1 MSITNVQTLHDL
13 GETSLASYADFNPAD
28 RTDTA
33 VRAALI
39 KDGTGASFT
48 PVQAQAF
55 TDHYRLLSVQANIDW
70 NGFSAAVFQD
80 KLTGE
85 KVFALRG
92 TEFDRGVPQIGTDL
106 VVADVLGIGA
116 TGYANLQGVEMY
128 RYWKKLTTVGNQSVY
143 YSDSELMTL
152 FALKL
157 GPTAGAVVLVTPVG
171 QAAGLAGFLAFK
183 AEFAGDRGIDTGVP
197 GTSVIAPGE
206 RVNVTGHSLGGHL
219 ALLFARLFP
228 QNVAEVVTLN
238 APTFFSQGDIFLN
251 ALGFPNSVNARIT
264 RLEADGDGVSEL
276 GNVDPGTPIRIAQEN
291 APGPIAA
298 LSTNHSSVNGI
309 DGLALMAVLAK
320 LDTGHANDAVYFS
333 NLIRAS
339 ANTVAPSYENLL
351 DGLRKQ
357 LLGLS
362 VASTPISSGAS
373 DPKRANYYANLKAFA
388 DLFAAPSGALKA
400 LAGKFTLSLPST
412 TLATTA
418 KTDFA
423 AFLSLNALSPVVITT
438 TDEAAISALK
448 EANPTL
454 ATAWSADR
462 AARLFGD
469 TTKVFDYSDSWYTD
483 RAAMLAAL
491 VLRNT
496 KDTPNGS
503 TISAKNNV
511 NYSDITSGQALIV
524 RNGLADLN
532 GIPSIVFGSDGA
544 DPELRGAGGNDRLY
558 GGGGA
563 DTLNGMTGNDDLE
576 GGSGLD
582 TYQFQGGFRTG
593 IDPNT
598 LLPLGG
604 FGKDTILD
612 ADGLGT
618 ITIDGKTL
626 GEVKGTGDGHWGVE
640 LSPGVKMDL
649 ALRKD
654 ARSSTGYNL
663 LVTKDGENTANS
675 SSITIKNFDLKKAQ
689 GKDGYLGVKLGPV
702 KVAIAQTGS
711 ISNTDGP
718 NFWNKL
724 GASLDELAGKTTSIN
739 EGTGK
744 TFTLYLNQAAQEGDT
759 ITLALGGQGNT
770 FKAILGDRVVDANG
784 AVITLVE
791 GQTQVSVALVQEGEL
806 TSDGNAQLSATYQ
819 GQAGNATSNVWG
831 LDLKDSGEISKTFL
845 GDQRAKLIGTETQ
858 TGVTPDK
865 AEYATYAWA
874 ETSRDADGNLINGKA
889 QSGFSDV
896 ISGSSANDKIL
907 GLGGNDALS
916 GGEGNDQIEGGAGDD
931 LIGGGTG
938 SDHILG
944 GDGDDYIS
952 SSATLRVRQRSK
964 ADDSWSPPAG
974 QQVITQGARWGI
986 YYDGQRGV
994 IWDSANFPE
1003 GTDGDVVDAGAG
1015 NDRVIA
1021 SNGEDRVQGGAGDDR
1036 IDGLGGNDVLEGN
1049 DGKDTI
1055 YGDGTSSAGGFTS
1068 VDDALHGADFI
1079 DGGVGDD
1086 KLLGQGG
1093 NDDVYG
1099 GAGDDKLWGDGS
1111 GKKGDFAYLDP
1122 SYSGN
1127 DYLDGEDGNDYLE
1140 GGGKDDI
1147 LYGGAGNDELWGDT
1161 DVGNVATAQANA
1173 AVWGNDYLDG
1183 EDGDDQLVGGGKD
1196 DILYGGAGNDTKEP
1210 TTFIPAAT
1218 FANRPQAFCVAR
1230 ARALQTPV
1238 WPGQAHRPLHKNK
1251 RLAHPTP
1258 WPVSL
1263 RMMPVAHGCHF
1274 HNG

>member
-1 MSITNVQTLHDL
+1 MTTNLEYALLSANVYGNSDKVRSAKNTLPYPDGWQPIGTPVVL
-13 GETSLASYADFNPAD
+13 SDGFMARAYQKGGEIVISYAGT
-28 RTDTA
+28 TDEN
-33 VRAALI
+33 
-39 KDGTGASFT
+39 
-48 PVQAQAF
+48 
-55 TDHYRLLSVQANIDW
+55 LLDW
-70 NGFSAAVFQD
+70 
-80 KLTGE
+80 LTGN
-85 KVFALRG
+85 VPAATAGYLA
-92 TEFDRGVPQIGTDL
+92 PQIFDAAKFYL
-106 VVADVLGIGA
+106 DIAKANPGIS
-116 TGYANLQGVEMY
+116 NF
-128 RYWKKLTTVGNQSVY
+128 S
-143 YSDSELMTL
+143 
-152 FALKL
+152 F
-157 GPTAGAVVLVTPVG
+157 
-171 QAAGLAGFLAFK
+171 
-183 AEFAGDRGIDTGVP
+183 
-197 GTSVIAPGE
+197 
-206 RVNVTGHSLGGHL
+206 TGHSLGGGL
-219 ALLFARLFP
+219 ASLMTVYFDKPAVVFDEAPFQKSADSSKIVDALKIALLASGYTLPTAFTSYIALDPTGAFIPSPTRMQRDDRVSQIYTKGEALSLASTALMNFVSVALGRVNLSLWVLGTGVDKVRGSEQEIDPLAQSILGWSKFPTNGDPVALHSISLLTGFLQNPDFLAVVRAYPELLPRMFAGLYLNLPKSDDANLTDLLVQREYRGEGSLGALAVDVNKINRSVGLTGLNYLP
-228 QNVAEVVTLN
+228 GSGGKGMNNVA
-238 APTFFSQGDIFLN
+238 AM
-251 ALGFPNSVNARIT
+251 
-264 RLEADGDGVSEL
+264 
-276 GNVDPGTPIRIAQEN
+276 
-291 APGPIAA
+291 
-298 LSTNHSSVNGI
+298 
-309 DGLALMAVLAK
+309 LMDAVLANLYAQGK
-320 LDTGHANDAVYFS
+320 DRLPTQTFVGQFDT
-333 NLIRAS
+333 
-339 ANTVAPSYENLL
+339 LL
-351 DGLRKQ
+351 RTTTGGLTADLQALGAEADKVEAELNRMAGL
-357 LLGLS
+357 LLGDEAPGGVHAHRARWTLQN
-362 VASTPISSGAS
+362 GA
-373 DPKRANYYANLKAFA
+373 DAMVA
-388 DLFAAPSGALKA
+388 DLSSDAREDVMIGYINADTMNGGSGDD
-400 LAGKFTLSLPST
+400 TLVGLG
-412 TLATTA
+412 
-418 KTDFA
+418 
-423 AFLSLNALSPVVITT
+423 
-438 TDEAAISALK
+438 
-448 EANPTL
+448 
-454 ATAWSADR
+454 
-462 AARLFGD
+462 GD
-469 TTKVFDYSDSWYTD
+469 
-483 RAAMLAAL
+483 
-491 VLRNT
+491 
-496 KDTPNGS
+496 
-503 TISAKNNV
+503 
-511 NYSDITSGQALIV
+511 
-524 RNGLADLN
+524 
-532 GIPSIVFGSDGA
+532 
-544 DPELRGAGGNDRLY
+544 
-558 GGGGA
+558 
-563 DTLNGMTGNDDLE
+563 DTLNGGAGVDNLYGGADGDTLDGGAGWDWLYGGAGND
-576 GGSGLD
+576 
-582 TYQFQGGFRTG
+582 TYKFTG
-593 IDPNT
+593 D
-598 LLPLGG
+598 
-604 FGKDTILD
+604 FGKDTIKD
-612 ADGLGT
+612 SDGLGSIVLNSNTLTTAKAAGKVNQWKDDNGVVYQFTKKESDTKGSLT
-618 ITIDGKTL
+618 ITAGSLTD
-626 GEVKGTGDGHWGVE
+626 
-640 LSPGVKMDL
+640 
-649 ALRKD
+649 
-654 ARSSTGYNL
+654 
-663 LVTKDGENTANS
+663 
-675 SSITIKNFDLKKAQ
+675 SITINNFDLTKATT
-689 GKDGYLGVKLGPV
+689 GTGYLGIKLDNTPKLAVVKS
-702 KVAIAQTGS
+702 TGTNVWS
-711 ISNTDGP
+711 DSSFT
-718 NFWNKL
+718 L
-724 GASLDELAGKTTSIN
+724 ASLAGQSTNIV

-806 TSDGNAQLSATYQ
+806 TSDGNAQLSATYS

-831 LDLKDSGEISKTFL
+831 LDLKDAGEISKTFN

-865 AEYATYAWA
+865 PSYATYAWG
-874 ETSRDADGNLINGKA
+874 ETSWAADGTLNEGLA
-889 QSGFSDV
+889 EADFSDV
-896 ISGSSANDKIL
+896 IYGSTGNDKIS